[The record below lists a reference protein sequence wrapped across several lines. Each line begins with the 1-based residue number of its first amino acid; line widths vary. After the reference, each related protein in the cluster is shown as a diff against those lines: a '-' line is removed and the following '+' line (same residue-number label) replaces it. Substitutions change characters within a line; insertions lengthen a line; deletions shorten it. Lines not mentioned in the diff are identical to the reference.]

1 MKNKISLKNRM
12 ISLGLTLVMAMGLIY
27 LPPVKAAGEVPEGRY
42 QLTLDYDLTLTG
54 SETVTDDAGYTCAL
68 SEITYIKV
76 ARDSHS
82 VGHNLI
88 ISGNVNLGNATIE
101 TAYNCSIQIN
111 DGGYLTVNSV
121 EALVVNHGTI
131 EAESIV
137 MSDGGGSART
147 FYNYGT
153 MNTVNLTDPS
163 YGGKFYNESG
173 SKLTVTGT
181 FAIYANIEFINDGE
195 CSVNTFDLQE
205 HAKIT
210 NNSVLRYGETS
221 GKVFATDSSEFEN
234 GSITNNGTISADR
247 IRLTTHV
254 QNTSSA
260 VYKPVTGIEIT
271 GYNSENIGTVIAE
284 PDTWVSIDGG
294 GFTLEIGEDLSDLV
308 VASQD
313 DYAIELIGY
322 EPTFT
327 VSEPGQIYV
336 GQEYDLTDYI
346 SYPSDYPGVPD
357 YQMEYAPLMGDA
369 VFEEAAPTEAGTYQF
384 HAYVPAQYPYKSGYV
399 PDTIFSID
407 YLPLDECDTAWGSS
421 YFTLSGVENEVYA
434 KDSITLTPAEGY
446 LVLRGGEEEWQSSVI
461 LTKEDVFPSELD
473 GNYND
478 DLTFRLKRS
487 DDAETDFYSAAE
499 LCAPI
504 LDLVFD
510 EADPVISGTKVDGK
524 AASIA
529 DEDQITAK
537 NVVISIKDENLD
549 SIVTPG
555 KSYSR
560 ENGGV
565 KENGGVWTADV
576 DFTAEKGTSKK
587 CTITAYDLSG
597 RTTDLMFHLDYLKD
611 VPTVSLSIDDI
622 FVNDPIKP
630 DLKTD
635 SDGTPEYLY
644 KPADADDSSYSG
656 EEPTAA
662 GKYKALVKIAETDGY
677 ELAKAETTFTIS
689 RREAT
694 ASIRVADALVGEPIA
709 PDFST
714 NSNGTATIYYKP
726 AGSDD
731 SNYTTEVPTAAGT
744 YNVVAK
750 VPETFTYEAVTAT
763 TSFTISKNAAKASIS
778 VADCFVWDEVK
789 PQYTTNSDAEQVT
802 ILYKA
807 SGADDISYSTEAPTT
822 VGTYVVFISVPET
835 FAFEAAYASSSFTI
849 SRRSAEASIKMADG
863 ISGLPEYA
871 PTLETVSDG
880 IEGIEYYY
888 KSLSAPDD
896 SFTDAWPIAAGD
908 YTVLAIIP
916 QTDNY
921 EAVSCRDD
929 FTLSYLERPSVAY
942 VMRGT
947 TGDNGYYTTK
957 VNIEAPEGFS
967 ISRDGVI
974 YSSFIPYSEDIEQ
987 IYLRRTD
994 GALTGAIPLPGK
1006 LKIDMDIPD
1015 IAANDVDVNT
1025 VTVFFRDNLELVI
1038 TDDKLASVIVNKTPV
1053 EVKDGVATILLDPEN
1068 GAMDFVIVATDE
1080 AGNTREITITLSAL
1094 WLKDKVIPDG
1104 VSVPLEPETEYIL
1117 GEGEWSVDSDPTV
1130 YQGGSSVY
1138 LDEKGKHTFHSVK

>member
-42 QLTLDYDLTLTG
+42 QLTMDYDLTLTG

-82 VGHNLI
+82 VGHDLT

-101 TAYNCSIQIN
+101 TAYSCSIQIN

-137 MSDGGGSART
+137 MSDGGSSART

-163 YGGKFYNESG
+163 YAGKFYNESG

-221 GKVFATDSSEFEN
+221 GKVFDTDSSEFEN

-327 VSEPGQIYV
+327 VSEPGKIYV

-399 PDTIFSID
+399 SDTIFSID

-529 DEDQITAK
+529 DEDRITAK

-560 ENGGV
+560 ANGGV

-750 VPETFTYEAVTAT
+750 VPETF
-763 TSFTISKNAAKASIS
+763 
-778 VADCFVWDEVK
+778 
-789 PQYTTNSDAEQVT
+789 
-802 ILYKA
+802 
-807 SGADDISYSTEAPTT
+807 
-822 VGTYVVFISVPET
+822 
-835 FAFEAAYASSSFTI
+835 AFEAAYASSSFTI
-849 SRRSAEASIKMADG
+849 SRRSVEASIKMADG

-888 KSLSAPDD
+888 KPLSAPDD
-896 SFTDAWPIAAGD
+896 SFTDAWPTTAGD

-957 VNIEAPEGFS
+957 VDIEAPEGFS

-1015 IAANDVDVNT
+1015 IAANGVDVNT

-1117 GEGEWSVDSDPTV
+1117 GEGKWSVDSDPTV

>member
-12 ISLGLTLVMAMGLIY
+12 ISLGLTLVIAMGLIY

-42 QLTLDYDLTLTG
+42 QLTVDYDLTLTG
-54 SETVTDDAGYTCAL
+54 SETITDDAGYTCAL

-82 VGHNLI
+82 EGHDLI
-88 ISGNVNLGNATIE
+88 ITGNVNLGNATIE
-101 TAYNCSIQIN
+101 TEYSCSLQIY

-137 MSDGGGSART
+137 MSDGGASART

-163 YGGKFYNESG
+163 YSGEFYNESG

-221 GKVFATDSSEFEN
+221 GKVFATDSSEFES

-399 PDTIFSID
+399 SDTIFSID

-446 LVLRGGEEEWQSSVI
+446 LVLHGGEEEWQSSVI

-560 ENGGV
+560 ANGGV

-694 ASIRVADALVGEPIA
+694 ASI
-709 PDFST
+709 
-714 NSNGTATIYYKP
+714 
-726 AGSDD
+726 
-731 SNYTTEVPTAAGT
+731 
-744 YNVVAK
+744 
-750 VPETFTYEAVTAT
+750 
-763 TSFTISKNAAKASIS
+763 S

-789 PQYTTNSDAEQVT
+789 PRYTTNSDAEQVT

-807 SGADDISYSTEAPTT
+807 FGADDISYSTEAPTT

-835 FAFEAAYASSSFTI
+835 FAFEAAYASSRFTI
-849 SRRSAEASIKMADG
+849 SRRSVEASIKMADG

-888 KSLSAPDD
+888 KPLSAPDD
-896 SFTDAWPIAAGD
+896 SFTDAWPTTAGD

-957 VNIEAPEGFS
+957 VDIEAPEGFS

-1015 IAANDVDVNT
+1015 IAANGVDVNT

-1080 AGNTREITITLSAL
+1080 AGNTREITIALSAL
-1094 WLKDKVIPDG
+1094 WLKDKVIPAG
-1104 VSVPLEPETEYIL
+1104 VSVPLEPETEYFL

-1130 YQGGSSVY
+1130 YQGGRSVY